1 MELGSRDAF
10 ARMETLGIEEEFYIV
25 DADGRPTSGIDDLV
39 YGRDPPAEVPGGR
52 PRAVQSAP
60 SRPRRN

>member
-39 YGRDPPAEVPGGR
+39 YGRDPPAEVPEGSTTSCS
-52 PRAVQSAP
+52 SAP